1 MARNL
6 AILRSQVESA
16 LAGRVSAPFTYRDR
30 KIMETVSAGI
40 PEIDSLTGGLPR
52 GGLTE
57 ICGPPS
63 SGRTSL
69 LVSALA
75 ERTAQDEVCA
85 LVDGR
90 DTFDPHSAEAAGVV
104 LKQLLWVR
112 CRNIDQAL
120 RATDLLIQG
129 SGFGL
134 IALDL
139 SDIPPET
146 VRYVPLN
153 AWFRFRRAIEDT
165 PTILVVLEQESN
177 AKTCASLVL
186 RLGAQPALWSMPPE
200 AYDANFPTHPAACL
214 LDSLE
219 VRAEVLR
226 SRMQASE
233 SHLHLDK
240 TGTSAECFT
249 AAERFAE
256 KTHTC
261 HPEPSEGA
269 AFVFRAAEHDLIRLP
284 AQKTTVA
291 QAAQGFKG
299 APPFAAGSVGGS
311 ADDFTTA
318 RFFKTKSIWSHA
330 GVWAPLKQR

>member
-6 AILRSQVESA
+6 ALLRSQVESA

-30 KIMETVSAGI
+30 KVMDTVSAGI

-57 ICGPPS
+57 ICGPPC

-75 ERTAQDEVCA
+75 ERTAQEEVCA

-90 DTFDPHSAEAAGVV
+90 DTFDPHSAEAAGVA

-112 CRNIDQAL
+112 CRNIDQAF

-129 SGFGL
+129 GGFGL

-153 AWFRFRRAIEDT
+153 AWFRFRRAVEDT
-165 PTILVVLEQESN
+165 PTILVILEQEPN

-186 RLGAQPALWSMPPE
+186 RLGAEPALWSTTLGAE
-200 AYDANFPTHPAACL
+200 AHAATCAAAHPSACL
-214 LDSLE
+214 LESLE
-219 VRAEVLR
+219 VRADLLR
-226 SRMQASE
+226 SRLQTSAP
-233 SHLHLDK
+233 HFDLRK
-240 TGTSAECFT
+240 TGTSAETFAAAEHSTKAGVRT
-249 AAERFAE
+249 AAEQFT
-256 KTHTC
+256 KTTHT
-261 HPEPSEGA
+261 
-269 AFVFRAAEHDLIRLP
+269 L
-284 AQKTTVA
+284 
-291 QAAQGFKG
+291 
-299 APPFAAGSVGGS
+299 
-311 ADDFTTA
+311 
-318 RFFKTKSIWSHA
+318 RFFKIKSIWSHA
-330 GVWAPLKQR
+330 GGARPPLKHR

>member
-1 MARNL
+1 LTIRFSWYRISSLGRIKSENKTPLFTPALQAAMARNL
-6 AILRSQVESA
+6 ALLRSQVESA
-16 LAGRVSAPFTYRDR
+16 LAGRVSAPFAYRDR

-57 ICGPPS
+57 ICGPPC

-75 ERTAQDEVCA
+75 ERTAREEVCA

-90 DTFDPHSAEAAGVV
+90 DAFDPHSAEAAGVA

-112 CRNIDQAL
+112 CRNIDQAF

-129 SGFGL
+129 GGFGL

-153 AWFRFRRAIEDT
+153 AWFRFRRAVEDT
-165 PTILVVLEQESN
+165 STILVVLEQEPN

-186 RLGAQPALWSMPPE
+186 RLDAEPGEWSATRE
-200 AYDANFPTHPAACL
+200 DRAANLLAHPSACL
-214 LDSLE
+214 FDSLA
-219 VRAEVLR
+219 VRAELLR
-226 SRMQASE
+226 SRVQASE
-233 SHLHLDK
+233 PQWDLRK
-240 TGTSAECFT
+240 TGTSAELFT
-249 AAERFAE
+249 AAENVKAIRA
-256 KTHTC
+256 T
-261 HPEPSEGA
+261 GA
-269 AFVFRAAEHDLIRLP
+269 APLAVGMAGGAAEN
-284 AQKTTVA
+284 
-291 QAAQGFKG
+291 
-299 APPFAAGSVGGS
+299 S
-311 ADDFTTA
+311 TTA

-330 GVWAPLKQR
+330 GGAASPLKQR